1 MHDVMVADG
10 KMWFQ
15 GMAEA
20 VVEEMVREM
29 GIVARDIMAENSTS
43 IQLML
48 FELNIRT
55 SYRVHKK

>member
-1 MHDVMVADG
+1 MAADG

-15 GMAEA
+15 GMAEE

-29 GIVARDIMAENSTS
+29 GIVAKDIMVENSAS

-48 FELNIRT
+48 FELDINV
-55 SYRVHKK
+55 SYEIYKK

>member
-1 MHDVMVADG
+1 MEDDG

-15 GMAEA
+15 GMAEE

-29 GIVARDIMAENSTS
+29 GIVAKDIMVENSAS

-48 FELNIRT
+48 FELDINV
-55 SYRVHKK
+55 SYGVYKK

>member
-1 MHDVMVADG
+1 MHDVMEAAG
-10 KMWFQ
+10 KMWFL
-15 GMAEA
+15 GMAEE

>member
-1 MHDVMVADG
+1 MHDVMEDDG

-15 GMAEA
+15 GMAEE

-29 GIVARDIMAENSTS
+29 GIVAKDIMVENSAS

-48 FELNIRT
+48 FELDINV
-55 SYRVHKK
+55 SYGVYKK

>member
-1 MHDVMVADG
+1 MHDVMEDDG

-15 GMAEA
+15 GMAKA

-29 GIVARDIMAENSTS
+29 GIVAWDIMAENSTS

>member
-1 MHDVMVADG
+1 MEDDG

-15 GMAEA
+15 GMAEE

-29 GIVARDIMAENSTS
+29 GIVAKDIMVENSAS

-48 FELNIRT
+48 FELDINV
-55 SYRVHKK
+55 SYEIYKK